1 MSNLKI
7 DTLNIKKLVIDNKEY
22 RLFNGDLYSS
32 NFISDE
38 QYVIT
43 PAMLTSNLYSINRKL
58 DESDIFRY
66 DVSASITKYN
76 TTVTKVDERTFFS
89 STDISDKYCFLNG
102 LILVEITNKVVV
114 SGGFNYT
121 INKDYLSAYT
131 YVVLVKTV
139 TINNKVLTPLSIV
152 LSSDKI
158 NVIYK
163 RIYEFNTRSLNIIS
177 NGAITLTIDVYTSF
191 KENLA
196 PFSIVNESLIS
207 LLDDYVIF
215 GKYITSNLNTFNI
228 NDILIVDGETI
239 EIYFKET
246 LTDGSFKYKYKFG
259 YEEVQEVN
267 FNNILVNVITE
278 DNLEKTD
285 LLLNGQILNVEN
297 SKLTIL

>member
-7 DTLNIKKLVIDNKEY
+7 DTLNVKKLVIDNKEY

-38 QYVIT
+38 QYIIT

-131 YVVLVKTV
+131 YVVLVKNV

-163 RIYEFNTRSLNIIS
+163 RIYEFNSRSLNIIS

-191 KENLA
+191 KENLS
-196 PFSIVNESLIS
+196 PFSIINNGLVS

-246 LTDGSFKYKYKFG
+246 LEDGSFKYKYKFG
-259 YEEVQEVN
+259 YEEVQ
-267 FNNILVNVITE
+267 
-278 DNLEKTD
+278 
-285 LLLNGQILNVEN
+285 
-297 SKLTIL
+297 